1 MLKQT
6 GSVVAVVAGLSLVF
20 VGSLAAQ
27 VPNNWLGT
35 WKMNV
40 AKSKCSPDPCAQS
53 NVSHWEA
60 VPGGGLKIVGDAV
73 DAAGKSTHTQVV
85 TMLDGKEAELKGAAV
100 PTTRQYTKVDDRT
113 YEFVTRVNGKVTTTS
128 RGTMSPD
135 GKTRTLVTTGTN
147 ADGKPVKNTGIYE
160 RQ

>member
-1 MLKQT
+1 MLKRT
-6 GSVVAVVAGLSLVF
+6 GSAVAIVAGLSLVF

-27 VPNNWLGT
+27 VPSSWLGT
-35 WKMNV
+35 WKLNV
-40 AKSKCSPDPCAQS
+40 AKSKYDPGPGQRS
-53 NVSHWEA
+53 NISRWEA

-85 TMLDGKEAELKGAAV
+85 TMFDGKEAELKGADV
-100 PTTRQYTKVDDRT
+100 PTTRVYTKIDDRT
-113 YEFVTRVNGKVTTTS
+113 YEFVTRINGKVTTTS

-147 ADGKPVKNTGIYE
+147 AEGKPVKNSAVYE